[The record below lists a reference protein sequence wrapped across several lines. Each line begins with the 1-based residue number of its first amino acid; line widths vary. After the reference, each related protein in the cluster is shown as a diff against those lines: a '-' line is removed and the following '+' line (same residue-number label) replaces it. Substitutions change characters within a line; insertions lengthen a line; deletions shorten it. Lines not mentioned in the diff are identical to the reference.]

1 MRPLKTKEEFIQEG
15 YNAEAAVVFLHDF
28 IEDEKIRQLRLLMT
42 CPADEL
48 KERRAVVKYIDTLEP
63 YLLEKVRTAIIKA
76 TEHVETH
83 TRQED

>member
-1 MRPLKTKEEFIQEG
+1 
-15 YNAEAAVVFLHDF
+15 
-28 IEDEKIRQLRLLMT
+28 MT

-76 TEHVETH
+76 TEHVETD
-83 TRQED
+83 TR